1 MTLPTYNS
9 MPPLTPHKP
18 EDRFPK
24 LAPPEDERIKQAT
37 TYLKRFAWAIAAV
50 ALAVTA
56 WGVLI

>member
-1 MTLPTYNS
+1 MTLPHYN

-37 TYLKRFAWAIAAV
+37 AYLKWFAWAIAAV

-56 WGVLI
+56 WGVLL